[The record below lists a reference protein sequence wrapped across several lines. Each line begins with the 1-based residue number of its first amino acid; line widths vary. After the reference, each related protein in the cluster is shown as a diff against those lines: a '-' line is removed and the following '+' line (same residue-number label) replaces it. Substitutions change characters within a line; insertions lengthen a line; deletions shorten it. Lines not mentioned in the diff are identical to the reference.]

1 MCFGCC
7 IIAYSRNGRKL
18 NFRVHA
24 FFLALRLRFYVVL
37 VRIMTGK
44 DIQTWRKSKR
54 LSVQQVADHIGISH
68 RTLQGWES
76 GRFSIP
82 GPKQKRVAELL
93 RKEAVAMKIDA
104 DTFAK
109 LAAKA
114 KEKGFPSAESF
125 ANDLLSKLLIAV
137 IFAAPLWGAENA
149 PWNIGRLGRAHR
161 SKSRRRVR

>member
-1 MCFGCC
+1 
-7 IIAYSRNGRKL
+7 
-18 NFRVHA
+18 
-24 FFLALRLRFYVVL
+24 
-37 VRIMTGK
+37 MTGK

-137 IFAAPLWGAENA
+137 IFAAPIEMAQSKPDNTA
-149 PWNIGRLGRAHR
+149 PE
-161 SKSRRRVR
+161 

>member
-1 MCFGCC
+1 
-7 IIAYSRNGRKL
+7 
-18 NFRVHA
+18 
-24 FFLALRLRFYVVL
+24 
-37 VRIMTGK
+37 MTGK

-137 IFAAPLWGAENA
+137 IYAAPLYYFLPSSLLEPDSLRKPTGPIEKTWPCLE
-149 PWNIGRLGRAHR
+149 
-161 SKSRRRVR
+161 SRVKKKTWDLR